1 MMDKKT
7 GLTYSG
13 AARITVIF
21 FIVSVLYILFSDR
34 LLLVFLRENAGA
46 EEISRIQT
54 YKGIGF
60 VLITSALIFY
70 LIMNELKR
78 KDSLIAEALNRRRE
92 MESMTE
98 RYKLL
103 NQELTERNE
112 FIEVILDNLPIGVAI
127 TLINEGTAIY
137 MNRAFT
143 EIYGWPAEELTNIA
157 GFFKKVYPDTEYRA
171 EIEKK
176 ISDDIASGDPER
188 MHWENII
195 VTGQSGEKKI
205 VDASSIPV
213 FEQNLMISTVMD
225 VTDLQRTIEDKNMLF
240 NYSRDMICIAGFDG
254 YFKTI
259 NPAWEKTLGWTEKEM
274 LSKPFTD
281 FIHPDEIVSTKKQ
294 FNELVVGQETRSF
307 VNRYITKQ
315 GGYRYLSWNSFPLE
329 SENKVF
335 TIARDITDYIEKE
348 KEIELNQKSLQ
359 DLTTE
364 LTLTEERQRREIASN
379 IHDNLSQSLVIARM
393 KLSGLRTDGLD
404 GVVDDTI
411 KTVIGHLSDALE
423 SSRNITYDLSPP
435 VLFELGLKEAVLWL
449 AGKTGSEYNLKI
461 DTSLDIGRESYSDD
475 ILILVFRTI
484 RELIFN
490 VVKHAQASMI
500 KIDMKEK
507 EGKLYV
513 KIEDDGTGFEPD
525 SIGQHRKNKGF
536 GLFSVKERMQ
546 NINGGLSIDTGP
558 GKGTVVEF
566 YLPVN

>member
-1 MMDKKT
+1 MSKKT

-21 FIVSVLYILFSDR
+21 LVVSVLYIMFSDR

-60 VLITSALIFY
+60 VLTTSALIFY

-78 KDSLIAEALNRRRE
+78 KNSLIAEALNRRRE

-127 TLINEGTAIY
+127 NLINEGTVIY

-195 VTGQSGEKKI
+195 ITGQSGEKKT
-205 VDASSIPV
+205 VNASNIPV

-259 NPAWEKTLGWTEKEM
+259 NPAWEKTLGWTDKEM
-274 LSKPFTD
+274 LGKPFTD

-335 TIARDITDYIEKE
+335 AIARDITEYIEKE
-348 KEIELNQKSLQ
+348 KEIESHQKSLQ

-364 LTLTEERQRREIASN
+364 LILTEERQRREIASN

-393 KLSGLRTDGLD
+393 KLSGLRTDKQG
-404 GVVDDTI
+404 GEVDDTI

-449 AGKTGSEYNLKI
+449 AGKTGSEYDLKI
-461 DTSLDIGRESYSDD
+461 DTSMDIGRESYSDD

-490 VVKHAQASMI
+490 VIKHAQASII

-513 KIEDDGTGFEPD
+513 RIEDNGTGFEPD
-525 SIGQHRKNKGF
+525 GIGQHSKNKGF

-546 NINGGLSIDTGP
+546 NINGGLNIDTRP
-558 GKGTVVEF
+558 GKGTVIEF